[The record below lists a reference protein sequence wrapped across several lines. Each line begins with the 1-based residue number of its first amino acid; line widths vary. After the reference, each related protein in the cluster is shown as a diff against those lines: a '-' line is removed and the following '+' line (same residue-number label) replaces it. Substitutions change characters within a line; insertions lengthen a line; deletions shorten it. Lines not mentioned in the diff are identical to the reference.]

1 LAIDVFTRA
10 ELLAEQSGKHLQ
22 LRRVDLL
29 INLKSAFE
37 RFCMRFLR
45 SSSIPWTL
53 ALSGFFVGC
62 SDGPELGV
70 VTGKVLQQGK
80 PIPFAYVEF
89 QPIDPPG
96 TYGAAYTQVDGTF
109 NIRFTEDK
117 DGALVGKHKVTVRTA
132 AVDEIQVEDKTTG
145 LMVTPELPEGYQPKL
160 SLEYSREVKPG
171 TNDIVFDLAEGT
183 PASSG

>member
-1 LAIDVFTRA
+1 
-10 ELLAEQSGKHLQ
+10 
-22 LRRVDLL
+22 
-29 INLKSAFE
+29 
-37 RFCMRFLR
+37 MRFLR

-70 VTGKVLQQGK
+70 VTGKVIQQGK

-96 TYGAAYTQVDGTF
+96 TYGAAYTQVDGTY

-132 AVDEIQVEDKTTG
+132 AVDEIQVEDKKTG
-145 LMVTPELPEGYQPKL
+145 LMVTPDLPEGYQARL
-160 SLEYSREVKPG
+160 SLEFSREVKPG
-171 TNDIVFDLAEGT
+171 TNEIVFDLAEGT
-183 PASSG
+183 PASGG